1 MCGNCDCAYI
11 TDDISGSFSLQHRD
25 SVLLDMVGSGLL
37 LIPGLCVQFL
47 HRKNKP
53 TIKKAHIYNVSVS
66 KLHSYLNECI
76 NFRLVIDYIADVHSI
91 GLGQFKA
98 RCVWRQVDGD
108 LITIPDFLIF
118 PLSERKIK
126 KH

>member
-1 MCGNCDCAYI
+1 MY
-11 TDDISGSFSLQHRD
+11 SFCTERN
-25 SVLLDMVGSGLL
+25 
-37 LIPGLCVQFL
+37 I
-47 HRKNKP
+47 P

-66 KLHSYLNECI
+66 KLHIYLNECI
-76 NFRLVIDYIADVHSI
+76 DFRLISDYIADVHSI

-108 LITIPDFLIF
+108 FITIPDFLIF
-118 PLSERKIK
+118 PLSERKIQ